1 MKKILRSFLVLFLF
15 AFFGS
20 GALILNFIIF
30 PFINFFISEEKRIYI
45 SSNIIHSSWKFF
57 INMILFCKI
66 IRINFHNKD
75 RLKDIK
81 GKIIVANHPTYID
94 ILILIANM
102 KNTLCVA
109 KKELKKN
116 FFMANIVKTA
126 YIVNDENNLE
136 FINETKN
143 ALDSGFNIIIFPTGT
158 RTEENKE
165 LKLHK
170 GASNLAV
177 QCNKDIIPVYINCS
191 RKFLAKG
198 QKVYD
203 AGRDIIDFDIT
214 INETIK
220 IEEINGL
227 NLTEIQKRNRIN
239 EIIKKRITKS

>member
-1 MKKILRSFLVLFLF
+1 MVKMNFLSKPVWKNFSDVKLCSFSLNKQGLGEISANVSHRRDNYYLTTL
-15 AFFGS
+15 AAKDGKTLGTDSFGMY
-20 GALILNFIIF
+20 
-30 PFINFFISEEKRIYI
+30 PEEKRMFDFDITTLPFFRGKFRLGELMRLI
-45 SSNIIHSSWKFF
+45 SIMEMF
-57 INMILFCKI
+57 
-66 IRINFHNKD
+66 
-75 RLKDIK
+75 
-81 GKIIVANHPTYID
+81 
-94 ILILIANM
+94 
-102 KNTLCVA
+102 
-109 KKELKKN
+109 
-116 FFMANIVKTA
+116 
-126 YIVNDENNLE
+126 ENNLE

-177 QCNKDIIPVYINCS
+177 KCNKDIIPVYINCS

-203 AGRDIIDFDIT
+203 AGQDIIDFDIT

>member
-1 MKKILRSFLVLFLF
+1 
-15 AFFGS
+15 
-20 GALILNFIIF
+20 
-30 PFINFFISEEKRIYI
+30 
-45 SSNIIHSSWKFF
+45 
-57 INMILFCKI
+57 MILFCKI
-66 IRINFHNKD
+66 IRINFQNKD

-136 FINETKN
+136 FINEAKN
-143 ALDSGFNIIIFPTGT
+143 ALDSRFNIIIFPTGT

-203 AGRDIIDFDIT
+203 AGQDIIDFDIT